1 MPSTLPTQTAEDLAK
16 FQRKAMEARIR
27 YAETKQQLKHGERS
41 LKFVLDDDGLQRMRV
56 RDVIAALP
64 GMGKNSTEKLMDKIG
79 IAKSRRISGLGA
91 RQYKALLD
99 KFGE

>member
-1 MPSTLPTQTAEDLAK
+1 MKTEPPIQTPEDLAK

-27 YAETKQQLKHGERS
+27 YAEAKQQLKHGERS
-41 LKFVLDDDGLQRMRV
+41 LKSVLDDDDLQRMRV

-64 GMGKNSTEKLMDKIG
+64 GMGENSAEKLMDKLG

-91 RQYKALLD
+91 RQYVALLG
-99 KFGE
+99 KLGE

>member
-1 MPSTLPTQTAEDLAK
+1 MPNTPPIQTAEDLAK
-16 FQRKAMEARIR
+16 SQRKATEARIR
-27 YAETKQQLKHGERS
+27 YAEAKQQLKHGERS
-41 LKFVLDDDGLQRMRV
+41 LKSVLDDDTLQRMRV

-64 GMGKNSTEKLMDKIG
+64 GMGKYSATKIMDKIG
-79 IAKSRRISGLGA
+79 IAKSRRIAGLGA

>member
-41 LKFVLDDDGLQRMRV
+41 LKSVLDDDDLQRMRV
-56 RDVIAALP
+56 RDVIAAMP
-64 GMGKNSTEKLMDKIG
+64 GMGKNSTEKLMDQIG